1 MVLGLIFAVHHEH
14 TLWFLLKGVHPPQ
27 QTFSVRM
34 AGHAGELAQ
43 FCLHLNRFTEQFYRR
58 GTFQQGAAQRA
69 HRLIAHE
76 QNGALRPPQIVLEVV
91 ADAAC
96 LAHTAGRED
105 DLWHAVCIDHAGFIT
120 GHRDAQPREGDRI
133 NAFFQQSAGV
143 RIKAV
148 RVGIFKDAGRLD
160 GKRAVNVHREVAVP
174 LHKALFLDLTDKV
187 EHLLRAAHRK
197 AGNDHIAAPVKGA
210 LQDLRQL
217 AHIVRLRAVAA
228 VAVGRFHKGVVRL
241 FDVSRILDDGL
252 IQIADITGEYQLGRG
267 LTLGD
272 PKLYAGRAK
281 QMAHIHKAGFNARC
295 KLEALLIGL
304 AHKQLHGCFS
314 ILHSIH
320 RFHRFCAGALAL
332 AVFPLRFKFLNMGR
346 VPQHDAAQL
355 HRGVR
360 GIDLAA
366 EAVAHQQRQHTG
378 MVDVC
383 MGGQHPVDLAG
394 CHRDGLVLVYVL
406 PLLHAAVDQK
416 ALPSRFDQSAAAG
429 DLMVRAQKCDLHKNT
444 SGFISSVPLV

>member
-1 MVLGLIFAVHHEH
+1 M
-14 TLWFLLKGVHPPQ
+14 
-27 QTFSVRM
+27 
-34 AGHAGELAQ
+34 
-43 FCLHLNRFTEQFYRR
+43 
-58 GTFQQGAAQRA
+58 
-69 HRLIAHE
+69 
-76 QNGALRPPQIVLEVV
+76 
-91 ADAAC
+91 
-96 LAHTAGRED
+96 
-105 DLWHAVCIDHAGFIT
+105 
-120 GHRDAQPREGDRI
+120 
-133 NAFFQQSAGV
+133 
-143 RIKAV
+143 
-148 RVGIFKDAGRLD
+148 
-160 GKRAVNVHREVAVP
+160 P

-217 AHIVRLRAVAA
+217 AHIVRLRAVAT

-406 PLLHAAVDQK
+406 ALLHAAVDQK

>member
-1 MVLGLIFAVHHEH
+1 
-14 TLWFLLKGVHPPQ
+14 
-27 QTFSVRM
+27 
-34 AGHAGELAQ
+34 
-43 FCLHLNRFTEQFYRR
+43 
-58 GTFQQGAAQRA
+58 
-69 HRLIAHE
+69 
-76 QNGALRPPQIVLEVV
+76 
-91 ADAAC
+91 
-96 LAHTAGRED
+96 
-105 DLWHAVCIDHAGFIT
+105 
-120 GHRDAQPREGDRI
+120 
-133 NAFFQQSAGV
+133 
-143 RIKAV
+143 
-148 RVGIFKDAGRLD
+148 
-160 GKRAVNVHREVAVP
+160 
-174 LHKALFLDLTDKV
+174 
-187 EHLLRAAHRK
+187 
-197 AGNDHIAAPVKGA
+197 
-210 LQDLRQL
+210 
-217 AHIVRLRAVAA
+217 
-228 VAVGRFHKGVVRL
+228 
-241 FDVSRILDDGL
+241 
-252 IQIADITGEYQLGRG
+252 
-267 LTLGD
+267 
-272 PKLYAGRAK
+272 
-281 QMAHIHKAGFNARC
+281 MAHIHKAGFNARC

-304 AHKQLHGCFS
+304 AHKQLHGRFS

-406 PLLHAAVDQK
+406 ALLHAAVDQK